1 MKIQEFHVGPRFI
14 SGKGAT
20 TKISELPIQKAYIIC
35 DPSMEQSQMVG
46 KVTEV
51 LRNSGATFKI
61 FSKVVPDPTVQVVS
75 ESIAEIRDYKPDT
88 VIALGG
94 GSAMDTAKAVI
105 RVYSETE
112 KTESPYLIAIPTT
125 SGSGSENT
133 AFAVISDPV
142 YNEKIALVDDS
153 MVPNLAILDTAF
165 TMTVPPSVTADA
177 GMDVLTHCIEAYV
190 SNKASDF
197 SDACAEKGIR
207 LTWKYLLEAY
217 KNGDNTLARE
227 KMHNASSLAGIA
239 FNNAGLG
246 ICHSLSHAIGAFFHV
261 PHGRI
266 NAYLLPYVISYNAS
280 LEAHGETDVT
290 RRYAEIAEIIGL
302 AKITPTQSVVA
313 LISAIKQLSE
323 KMSIPARI
331 EDLGINRSEFESM
344 ITKMAQRVM
353 EDACTPTNPRT
364 VTLGQIEKLYR
375 SLR

>member
-14 SGKGAT
+14 SGKGST

-35 DPSMEQSQMVG
+35 DPFMEQSQMVG

-280 LEAHGETDVT
+280 LEAHGETAVT